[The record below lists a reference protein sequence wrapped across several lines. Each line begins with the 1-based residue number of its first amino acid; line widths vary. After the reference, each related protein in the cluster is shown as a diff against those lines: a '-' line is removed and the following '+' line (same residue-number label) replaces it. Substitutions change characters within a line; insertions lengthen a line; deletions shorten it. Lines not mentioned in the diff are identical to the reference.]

1 MRRLAHLCLLLCAL
15 AASSTA
21 LADSMYKSLTP
32 DGRVVYSDR
41 PPVAGKLVKAIQF
54 EPGPSTPLPSVYAEQ
69 LRRLRASAPAAASE
83 PLRGVVLYSAVW
95 CGYCKQAKAY
105 LANKGIRYQ
114 EIDIDSD
121 DGKLAYAKAGG
132 GQGVPLLSAGGRSIV
147 GFSSLSYDQLFAALK

>member
-1 MRRLAHLCLLLCAL
+1 MHRLTHLCLLLCAL
-15 AASSTA
+15 AASTA
-21 LADSMYKSLTP
+21 LADSMYKSLSP

-54 EPGPSTPLPSVYAEQ
+54 EPGPSTPLPSIYAEQ
-69 LRRLRASAPAAASE
+69 LRRLRASAPAASSE

-105 LANKGIRYQ
+105 LANRCIRYR
-114 EIDIDSD
+114 EIDIDSE

-147 GFSSLSYDQLFAALK
+147 GFSSVSYDQLFAALK